1 MREERWHI
9 AQKVKRAKKKPS
21 DFHLR
26 AFKFGAGNEA
36 RTRDLNLGK
45 VALYQLSYSRTKS
58 NILTVLFKA
67 VNSVKI
73 IPISHSR
80 IYGHAQVIGHGN
92 EG

>member
-1 MREERWHI
+1 MLPR
-9 AQKVKRAKKKPS
+9 
-21 DFHLR
+21 FL
-26 AFKFGAGNEA
+26 FGAGNES

-73 IPISHSR
+73 VPMSHSG
-80 IYGHAQVIGHGN
+80 IYGHTQVISHGN